1 MVARI
6 IKIILWSILLVPVIV
21 IVAAVVYYQ
30 FDAKLRP
37 DVAALVYFAPA
48 QVPEDKNGYYVLL
61 GMFAPANVEPRQK
74 ASEIIAEAKKR
85 YAANGSMAVSDVTEV
100 RDAWV
105 LSPRLGRNKICNADK
120 ASRCLEEVRKDT
132 AAVKTLL
139 ETNQI
144 VLQRYRSA
152 FLYPQFQETEYY
164 FGLAGVM
171 DMNRLAQ
178 ADIAVKWLAKDYQQ
192 ALTLLSDESYFW
204 RRAASSDVSLITR
217 MIGMAILQ
225 RNLRLTEELLA
236 DCSKCVTGQFVK
248 SDIFEP
254 MTPAEL
260 SIGKAFRYE
269 AKLMFNAL
277 HSGQEMAKDSS
288 RLEKVLYALVYKK
301 NTTINKLVTINQQT
315 IRLSE
320 CPLTG
325 YANCFH
331 EYKTAMHRKV
341 EYLSWEFLDDPLG
354 SVMAEVAKPAYD
366 GYVFAA
372 IKYESLRRLVLA
384 KYQIGKKEIKQND
397 IAAYLQERNQVLGNP
412 VTGKPIEWDAKTG
425 VLRMSFPAEIE
436 QKPIEVAL

>member
-1 MVARI
+1 MIAHN
-6 IKIILWSILLVPVIV
+6 IKLLLLWVLLVPVILLTC
-21 IVAAVVYYQ
+21 AAVYYQ
-30 FDAKLRP
+30 FDEKLRP
-37 DVAALVYFAPA
+37 DVAAIVNYTPE
-48 QVPEDKNGYYVLL
+48 QVPEDKNGYYALL

-74 ASEIIAEAKKR
+74 ALEIIAEAKKR

-105 LSPRLGRNKICNADK
+105 LSPKLGRNKICNADK
-120 ASRCLEEVRKDT
+120 ASRCLDEVRKDT

-139 ETNQI
+139 ATNQV
-144 VLQRYRSA
+144 VLQRYRSV
-152 FLYPQFQETEYY
+152 FSYPQFQETEYY
-164 FGLAGVM
+164 FGLTGVM

-178 ADIAVKWLAKDYQQ
+178 ADIALKWLAKDYQQ

-254 MTPAEL
+254 MPPAEL

-269 AKLMFNAL
+269 TRLMFNAL
-277 HSGQEMAKDSS
+277 SAGLEVEKNSS
-288 RLEKVLYALVYKK
+288 RLEKILYALAYKK
-301 NTTINKLVTINQQT
+301 NTTVNKLVTINQQT
-315 IRLSE
+315 IKLSE
-320 CPLTG
+320 CPLPG
-325 YANCFH
+325 YVNCFR
-331 EYKTAMHRKV
+331 EYKAAMNRKV
-341 EYLSWEFLDDPLG
+341 EYLTWEFLDDPLG
-354 SVMAEVAKPAYD
+354 NVMAEVAKPAYD

-384 KYQIGKKEIKQND
+384 KYQIEKKEIKKND
-397 IAAYLQERNQVLGNP
+397 IAAYLQERHQVLGNP
-412 VTGKPIEWDAKTG
+412 ITGKAIEWDAKQQL
-425 VLRMSFPAEIE
+425 LRMTFPAEIE
-436 QKPIEVAL
+436 QKPIEVSL